1 MRERTIENMAGGKG
15 HDLKPGSPEF
25 TDSNEAYGSKDN
37 RGFARTR
44 MATLMAL
51 FALFCVLQL
60 RAQTPPLAG
69 IAHVAFRVADLDKS
83 RAFYHTLGFEQA
95 FEFADDGKTS
105 VVFIK
110 INDNQFIE
118 LYPRTGDSEPL
129 GLAHVCFETNALE
142 ALRADYLRH
151 GLEPSEIEKGR
162 AGNLLFDLLDFE
174 GQLLEYTQYLPGS
187 LHSMDHGKHLEG
199 DRISQHL
206 LEAAIPV
213 RNIAAARRFYATKL
227 RFEPSNPSGVKLRLP
242 GNSED
247 QIELASAFATKTAR
261 ITFAVENTEHTATNL
276 HRRGFKVRAD
286 ANSVSISDPNGPLI
300 VFREVQGRKR

>member
-110 INDNQFIE
+110 IND
-118 LYPRTGDSEPL
+118 DSSSSYILVPKTL
-129 GLAHVCFETNALE
+129 SRLAW
-142 ALRADYLRH
+142 R
-151 GLEPSEIEKGR
+151 
-162 AGNLLFDLLDFE
+162 
-174 GQLLEYTQYLPGS
+174 
-187 LHSMDHGKHLEG
+187 
-199 DRISQHL
+199 
-206 LEAAIPV
+206 
-213 RNIAAARRFYATKL
+213 
-227 RFEPSNPSGVKLRLP
+227 
-242 GNSED
+242 
-247 QIELASAFATKTAR
+247 
-261 ITFAVENTEHTATNL
+261 TFAL
-276 HRRGFKVRAD
+276 K
-286 ANSVSISDPNGPLI
+286 PMPW
-300 VFREVQGRKR
+300 KRCVPII

>member
-110 INDNQFIE
+110 INDDQFIE
-118 LYPRTGDSEPL
+118 LYLVPKTLSR
-129 GLAHVCFETNALE
+129 LAW
-142 ALRADYLRH
+142 R
-151 GLEPSEIEKGR
+151 
-162 AGNLLFDLLDFE
+162 
-174 GQLLEYTQYLPGS
+174 
-187 LHSMDHGKHLEG
+187 
-199 DRISQHL
+199 
-206 LEAAIPV
+206 
-213 RNIAAARRFYATKL
+213 
-227 RFEPSNPSGVKLRLP
+227 
-242 GNSED
+242 
-247 QIELASAFATKTAR
+247 
-261 ITFAVENTEHTATNL
+261 TFAL
-276 HRRGFKVRAD
+276 K
-286 ANSVSISDPNGPLI
+286 PMPW
-300 VFREVQGRKR
+300 KRCAPII